1 MRHTEIPHGAADGV
15 AAGGEQEL
23 DEPRRQE
30 APRAGHAGGD
40 DGAPLRRRLHAAALA
55 SDSDTFSLLGSALC
69 VAECPAP
76 AAVLLL
82 ARWVMVDV
90 RSTAEGSEGDRR
102 SRRPVWRVLRI
113 FFPPFFLYV

>member
-1 MRHTEIPHGAADGV
+1 
-15 AAGGEQEL
+15 
-23 DEPRRQE
+23 
-30 APRAGHAGGD
+30 
-40 DGAPLRRRLHAAALA
+40 
-55 SDSDTFSLLGSALC
+55 

-113 FFPPFFLYV
+113 FFPFSFFTYKSGWKKLFIVC